1 MAVFVMTPSSMAY
14 YISPLA
20 VYSFFFFLLR
30 LVMSEISKVL
40 ERSISQLCM
49 AYCMSQNGLLDHCN
63 PKFRIIIPSQKYF
76 DAQLFM

>member
-20 VYSFFFFLLR
+20 VYSFFFFLR

-49 AYCMSQNGLLDHCN
+49 AYCMSQNGSLDHSN

>member
-1 MAVFVMTPSSMAY
+1 
-14 YISPLA
+14 
-20 VYSFFFFLLR
+20 
-30 LVMSEISKVL
+30 MSEISKVL

-49 AYCMSQNGLLDHCN
+49 AYCMSQNGSLDHSN